1 MRMPLLYLQRRRSEP
16 RNAPFN
22 CVLALWL
29 ALILPA
35 AAQPLG
41 RSDALAEVDGEAI
54 TSEEVERAVGAPLY
68 RLQEQIYT
76 LKRQKLAALIDERLL
91 AREAAKRNVSVAQLL
106 ETEVAAKVGPVS
118 EQEVDKAFSGR
129 SAPTKADE
137 ASARDRLRIQIREQ
151 KMSAR
156 RQAFLESLRS
166 EAKIAIH
173 LQAAPTFRAA
183 DLSSEGSPFRGAA
196 TARVTVV
203 EFQDFHCPFCERV
216 QPTLAQLMD
225 RYGDRI
231 KLVYRDFPIDQ
242 LHPQARAAHEAA
254 RCAKDQGKFWEY
266 HDVLFARPKDAS
278 PENLKAYARD
288 AGLDLD
294 RFERCLTVRT
304 YQTAVQ
310 KDIDDGIRAG
320 VTGTPTF
327 FVNGRLLSGAQPLA
341 TFARLIDEELAHVQ

>member
-1 MRMPLLYLQRRRSEP
+1 MRIPLHLRRRRSKP
-16 RNAPFN
+16 RNARFN

-41 RSDALAEVDGEAI
+41 KSDALAEVDGEAI
-54 TSEEVERAVGAPLY
+54 SSEEVERAVGAPLY
-68 RLQEQIYT
+68 RLQDQIYA
-76 LKRQKLAALIDERLL
+76 LKRQKLSALIDERLL
-91 AREAAKRNVSVAQLL
+91 AREAARRKISVGQLL
-106 ETEVAAKVGPVS
+106 EAEVAGKADAVS
-118 EQEVDKAFSGR
+118 EQELDQALSGR
-129 SAPTKADE
+129 KPPPGGNDAN
-137 ASARDRLRIQIREQ
+137 ARERLRTQLREQ
-151 KMSAR
+151 KVAVR
-156 RQAFLESLRS
+156 KQAFLESLRS
-166 EAKIAIH
+166 QAKVAMH
-173 LQAAPTFRAA
+173 LQAPPAYRA
-183 DLSSEGSPFRGAA
+183 DVNSEDSAFKGSGA
-196 TARVTVV
+196 ARVTVV

-216 QPTLAQLMD
+216 QPTLAQLME

-254 RCAKDQGKFWEY
+254 RCAKDQGKFWAY

-310 KDIDDGIRAG
+310 KDIDDGLRAG

-327 FVNGRLLSGAQPLA
+327 FVNGRVLSGAQPFA
-341 TFARLIDEELAHVQ
+341 AFARLIDEELAHVQ